1 MIVVDPNDP
10 QKGCGRGGR
19 HRCDPTR
26 GGTSGVGKGRGA
38 VATGATLRGGQV
50 AGYCKRLHEIIGY
63 FIIMCEH
70 IIRH

>member
-1 MIVVDPNDP
+1 MKQIWA
-10 QKGCGRGGR
+10 GGDRR

-26 GGTSGVGKGRGA
+26 GGTSGLGKGRGDGRHRCDP
-38 VATGATLRGGQV
+38 TGGLG

-63 FIIMCEH
+63 FIIMCEQ